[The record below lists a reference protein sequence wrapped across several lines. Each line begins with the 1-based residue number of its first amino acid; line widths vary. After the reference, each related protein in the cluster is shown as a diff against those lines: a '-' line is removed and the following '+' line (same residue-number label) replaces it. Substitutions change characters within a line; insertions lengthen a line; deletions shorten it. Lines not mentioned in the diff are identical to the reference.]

1 MSSVIF
7 SQYPV
12 KRNFS
17 SAAALPHKEINSQ
30 SLGSL
35 LVLIDIFSFR
45 RCIPGVFSVHC
56 VPRGLLSCS
65 SFSYHCRSSGC
76 GVFWCWYGILPGI
89 FIQENRCFF
98 RRRRR
103 CVLHRGSL
111 GILGLVIKKLLVLKP
126 RRTLKLLLHSC
137 KTERATTEARLSQQ

>member
-1 MSSVIF
+1 MSSVVF
-7 SQYPV
+7 NHYPV
-12 KRNFS
+12 KHDFS
-17 SAAALPHKEINSQ
+17 SAAALPHKEINNQ
-30 SLGSL
+30 FLGSL
-35 LVLIDIFSFR
+35 LVLIDIFFFR

-65 SFSYHCRSSGC
+65 SFSYHCRSGGC

-103 CVLHRGSL
+103 RVLRRGSL
-111 GILGLVIKKLLVLKP
+111 GVLGLNIKRLLVPK
-126 RRTLKLLLHSC
+126 SC
-137 KTERATTEARLSQQ
+137 AL